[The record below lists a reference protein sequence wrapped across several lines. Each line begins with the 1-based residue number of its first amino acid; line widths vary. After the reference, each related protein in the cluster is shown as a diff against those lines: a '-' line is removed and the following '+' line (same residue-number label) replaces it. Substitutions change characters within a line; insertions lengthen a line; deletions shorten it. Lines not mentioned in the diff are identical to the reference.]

1 LVTPPPVITVSTMS
15 MKRAM
20 ELMLEDYHI
29 ETMTCVVDPVQLP
42 QNSPIVYNASHSRTW
57 RRRASVKQLRA
68 LPGLLP
74 HYTNVTNCISDTFA
88 TSSSTMS
95 RLDTILQGHNLN
107 GTSDL
112 HRDAQRYLDLAEAD
126 SPMPI
131 PPNPGNSPTLHN
143 WTWVD
148 RLPRGRRVH
157 DRC

>member
-1 LVTPPPVITVSTMS
+1 MS

-20 ELMLEDYHI
+20 EQMLEDYHI

-42 QNSPIVYNASHSRTW
+42 QNSPIDYNSSHSRTS

-74 HYTNVTNCISDTFA
+74 PCTNYINDAFSTT
-88 TSSSTMS
+88 SSTMS
-95 RLDTILQGHNLN
+95 RLGTILQEHNLN

-112 HRDAQRYLDLAEAD
+112 HRDGQRYLDLAEAD

-131 PPNPGNSPTLHN
+131 PPNPMNSPTLHN
-143 WTWVD
+143 WTRVD
-148 RLPRGRRVH
+148 RRRVH
-157 DRC
+157 DGC